1 MKSYHSHEVFNF
13 RLFHPKLPLLLD
25 LVSGEQAASEVR
37 LKDGAPHQDAHSLH
51 IIHVSFEKLEEV
63 DVGHVGHVGLVQQL
77 QVFLL
82 LPSDSPPLEL
92 AKEPMWRRGVA
103 RDGWVG

>member
-25 LVSGEQAASEVR
+25 LVSGEQAASDVR

-77 QVFLL
+77 LASVPP
-82 LPSDSPPLEL
+82 PSF
-92 AKEPMWRRGVA
+92 R
-103 RDGWVG
+103 